1 MGGQG
6 QVCGAALQ
14 RKVVQAQIFVG
25 LVRQFDSL
33 LGKERLVVRVAE
45 HAPGAVVKLDAA
57 AACGVQVADDSAV
70 GGGDILQKLFVVRV
84 DGVSVFAV
92 ILAVELGQQLGR
104 GGHRLAGD
112 AVFILELL
120 DELVMLNKGVIL
132 AADLTTDADRTV
144 GRFLTLEVVAVVQFD
159 FVDASKAPHKVQV
172 PVAAAELAIRDGVV
186 AGALLLFDQQGD
198 LLVFNGGQLVTGDL
212 ADLELGTGIFDG
224 LRTQE
229 AAHKIITE
237 RGTQC
242 CHNTIPLYVEFCL
255 FWLIGTV

>member
-14 RKVVQAQIFVG
+14 RKVVQAQIFVS
-25 LVRQFDSL
+25 LVRQFDSP

-112 AVFILELL
+112 AVFILKLL

-159 FVDASKAPHKVQV
+159 FVDASKAPHEVQV

-212 ADLELGTGIFDG
+212 AGLELGTGIFDG
-224 LRTQE
+224 LRAQE

-237 RGTQC
+237 RGTQY

-255 FWLIGTV
+255 FLLIGTV